1 MPRTLDTISTLLE
14 IHYKQLPRMAHLALQ
29 EERLNGKL
37 KQTEEQKNF
46 GSNVHFRVQA
56 EHMGMV
62 IGAHGNNI
70 KKAQV
75 CFHAGRHPGMR
86 HSGRLDTSVTYEVP
100 IERERER
107 ERKRAGMRH
116 TGRLDTRATYEAC
129 RHEAHR
135 PQSRAR

>member
-1 MPRTLDTISTLLE
+1 MARTLDTLCPLLDM
-14 IHYKQLPRMAHLALQ
+14 HYKQLPRMAHLALQ

-46 GSNVHFRVQA
+46 GSSVHFRVPA

-75 CFHAGRHPGMR
+75 CLHAFRRRH
-86 HSGRLDTSVTYEVP
+86 
-100 IERERER
+100 
-107 ERKRAGMRH
+107 AGMRH
-116 TGRLDTRATYEAC
+116 TCRLDERATYIYIY
-129 RHEAHR
+129 RHIAYMYTYTLVH
-135 PQSRAR
+135 